1 MNDTRDQIERL
12 AMRARAEE
20 MPVGDVRQ
28 AVLGKIRR
36 REQEAIEPLTLFATG
51 YAAVGLVAV
60 GFAVVLFNAI
70 SDPLSA
76 MFQFGN
82 VISP

>member
-1 MNDTRDQIERL
+1 MDDTRDKLERL
-12 AMRARAEE
+12 AARARAEE
-20 MPVGDVRQ
+20 APAGDVRR

-36 REQEAIEPLTLFATG
+36 REQEAVQPLTIFATG

>member
-1 MNDTRDQIERL
+1 MDDKRDPLERL
-12 AMRARAEE
+12 ARRARAEE
-20 MPVGDVRQ
+20 APGGDVRH
-28 AVLGKIRR
+28 AVLRKIRR
-36 REQEAIEPLTLFATG
+36 GEQEAIQPLTLFATG

-60 GFAVVLFNAI
+60 GFAVVLFNSI